1 MNIKIMRWKVRI
13 SNNLILLN
21 KSSLFTMRIV
31 RLGDGGTRL
40 NCTGIIAKYQTG
52 IRRENIGFLILV
64 TLTLLKNRKSSYLD

>member
-1 MNIKIMRWKVRI
+1 
-13 SNNLILLN
+13 
-21 KSSLFTMRIV
+21 MRIV
-31 RLGDGGTRL
+31 RLGDGGTCL